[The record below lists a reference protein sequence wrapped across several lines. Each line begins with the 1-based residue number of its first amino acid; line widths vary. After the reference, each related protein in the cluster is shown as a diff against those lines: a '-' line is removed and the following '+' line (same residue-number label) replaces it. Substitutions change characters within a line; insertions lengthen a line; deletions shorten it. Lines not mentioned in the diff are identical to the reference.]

1 MVRCICPDWGGT
13 LMAEDGPQDR
23 AMALWPQVEAMPD
36 AHATLAALGAHWPL
50 HIATNQR
57 QWRRPSTASKEVLGR
72 HSQRVEKPCVLTIRL
87 ERSGTGHNPPSE
99 LRPRR
104 RSVGL
109 N

>member
-1 MVRCICPDWGGT
+1 MVRCICFDWGGT

-72 HSQRVEKPCVLTIRL
+72 HSQQMPDGWLDQAATRGEAV
-87 ERSGTGHNPPSE
+87 RSDHQA
-99 LRPRR
+99 
-104 RSVGL
+104 
-109 N
+109 